1 MHDVED
7 KVSRNRKRPR
17 ETPNNKK
24 NVRLVWKEASRAEI
38 EAPMVIDDYIHWM
51 LGVDLADQLIAH
63 YCMKLRCRRTWM
75 PLFMQLINI
84 ARTNS
89 YVAQKN
95 VKKQRGE
102 KHQGHEEFILDF
114 IVAMVERNKPAG
126 PAPKKKK
133 R

>member
-7 KVSRNRKRPR
+7 KVSRDRKRPR

-38 EAPMVIDDYIHWM
+38 EIPMVIDDYIHWV

-63 YCMKLRCRRTWM
+63 YCMKLGCRRTWM

-84 ARTNS
+84 ARANS

-102 KHQGHEEFILDF
+102 EHQGHEGFIMDF

-126 PAPKKKK
+126 PAPAKKK

>member
-1 MHDVED
+1 
-7 KVSRNRKRPR
+7 
-17 ETPNNKK
+17 
-24 NVRLVWKEASRAEI
+24 
-38 EAPMVIDDYIHWM
+38 
-51 LGVDLADQLIAH
+51 
-63 YCMKLRCRRTWM
+63 M

-84 ARTNS
+84 ARANS

-102 KHQGHEEFILDF
+102 ERQGHEGFIMDF

-126 PAPKKKK
+126 PAPAKKK

>member
-1 MHDVED
+1 
-7 KVSRNRKRPR
+7 
-17 ETPNNKK
+17 
-24 NVRLVWKEASRAEI
+24 
-38 EAPMVIDDYIHWM
+38 
-51 LGVDLADQLIAH
+51 
-63 YCMKLRCRRTWM
+63 M

-84 ARTNS
+84 ARANS

-102 KHQGHEEFILDF
+102 KQEFIMDF

>member
-38 EAPMVIDDYIHWM
+38 EAPVAIDDYNHWM

-63 YCMKLRCRRTWM
+63 YCMKLGCRRTWM

-84 ARTNS
+84 ARANS

-102 KHQGHEEFILDF
+102 KRQGHEGFIMDF

-126 PAPKKKK
+126 PAPAKKK

>member
-7 KVSRNRKRPR
+7 KVSRDRKRPR

-24 NVRLVWKEASRAEI
+24 NVRLVWEEASRAGVET
-38 EAPMVIDDYIHWM
+38 PMVIDDYIHWV

-63 YCMKLRCRRTWM
+63 YCMKLGCRRTWM

-84 ARTNS
+84 ARANS

-102 KHQGHEEFILDF
+102 EHQGHEGFIMDF

-126 PAPKKKK
+126 PAPTKKK